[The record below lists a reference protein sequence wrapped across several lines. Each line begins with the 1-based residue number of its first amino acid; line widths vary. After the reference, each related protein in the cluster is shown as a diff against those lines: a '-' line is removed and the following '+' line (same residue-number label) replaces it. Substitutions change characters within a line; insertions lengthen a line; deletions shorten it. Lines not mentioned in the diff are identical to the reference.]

1 LGAAR
6 RYALKGKGRHYV
18 LPSDVRLA
26 RERRVFA
33 SGFAWGALTALAVA
47 AALAAA
53 VLWGL

>member
-1 LGAAR
+1 MR
-6 RYALKGKGRHYV
+6 DRGRHYA
-18 LPSDVRLA
+18 LPSDVRAA

-33 SGFAWGALTALAVA
+33 SGFAWGVLTALAMG

>member
-1 LGAAR
+1 MR
-6 RYALKGKGRHYV
+6 DQGRHYA

-26 RERRVFA
+26 RERRIFA
-33 SGFAWGALTALAVA
+33 SGFAWGVLTALSAG

>member
-1 LGAAR
+1 MRLR
-6 RYALKGKGRHYV
+6 EQGRHYA

-26 RERRVFA
+26 RERRIFA
-33 SGFAWGALTALAVA
+33 SGFCWGALTALAVG

>member
-1 LGAAR
+1 MRLR
-6 RYALKGKGRHYV
+6 DQGRHYA

-26 RERRVFA
+26 RERRIFA

-47 AALAAA
+47 AALTAA

>member
-1 LGAAR
+1 MR
-6 RYALKGKGRHYV
+6 DRGRHYA
-18 LPSDVRLA
+18 LPSDVRAA

-33 SGFAWGALTALAVA
+33 SGFARGALTALAVA